1 MGCTP
6 SLEGDWGEKTFT
18 EKGRAVFSQED
29 LHCRTK
35 RLFID
40 YACISLSGFY
50 PDAPA
55 RRNQDKFCFFECF
68 GGNPD
73 HVFFAVFDGHGTHG
87 TPCAQ
92 FCREMLPVN
101 LAKAIKRWPRD
112 PSRALRRSIVKTNN
126 DLRKQKSISAELSG
140 TTCIAVL
147 IISATAYV
155 ANVGDSRAIASL
167 RAGENEFRAVALS
180 QDQTP
185 YRQDER
191 KRVLAAGARV
201 MTDEEKM
208 TGNLSANSFEGELN
222 LGEELDDDGNPPR
235 VWLPD
240 KDIPGCAFTRSLGDF
255 TIEKYGVM
263 AEAEVEVTEINQSHA
278 CICAASDGIFEF
290 LTNQDVATILHS
302 SDSPLAGCKRVV
314 RESVDQWMVHEA
326 RTDDMT
332 IVLVMLAHMDDAQNL
347 CNGETEVEDPVERE
361 ILFEKVPP
369 IKLQEKRS
377 KEELSESES
386 PACIVDSTELFR
398 RDSLSESSLSE
409 SPPSKQKRDSLLEL
423 PPSER
428 KRDSLSESPPFKEK
442 RNWLSLSFCEEME
455 TNEKIRNEN
464 LEVVGQ
470 VLVDLP
476 EPPACIEDSTKL
488 FHRDPPSESPP
499 IKQTHD
505 YWRRDSMCES
515 PSRLSEYK
523 RNWLSRSPFK
533 WKDKE
538 QMKNSEMAT

>member
-1 MGCTP
+1 M
-6 SLEGDWGEKTFT
+6 
-18 EKGRAVFSQED
+18 
-29 LHCRTK
+29 
-35 RLFID
+35 
-40 YACISLSGFY
+40 
-50 PDAPA
+50 
-55 RRNQDKFCFFECF
+55 
-68 GGNPD
+68 
-73 HVFFAVFDGHGTHG
+73 
-87 TPCAQ
+87 
-92 FCREMLPVN
+92 
-101 LAKAIKRWPRD
+101 
-112 PSRALRRSIVKTNN
+112 ALRRSIVKTNN

-201 MTDEEKM
+201 MTDEQKM
-208 TGNLSANSFEGELN
+208 TGNLSANFFDGELN

-255 TIEKYGVM
+255 TVEKYGVM

-290 LTNQDVATILHS
+290 LTNQDVTTILHS

-332 IVLVMLAHMDDAQNL
+332 MVLVMLAHMDDAPNL
-347 CNGETEVEDPVERE
+347 CNGETKVEDPVERE
-361 ILFEKVPP
+361 ILFEEVTPRKV
-369 IKLQEKRS
+369 QVKRS
-377 KEELSESES
+377 KEELSES

-398 RDSLSESSLSE
+398 RDSLSKSPPSEEKQDSLSE
-409 SPPSKQKRDSLLEL
+409 SPPSEYKRGSLPEL
-423 PPSER
+423 PPSEQ
-428 KRDSLSESPPFKEK
+428 KLDSLSESPPSEQK
-442 RNWLSLSFCEEME
+442 RNWLSLSFCQVELE
-455 TNEKIRNEN
+455 TNEKIRNDN
-464 LEVVGQ
+464 LEVVEQ
-470 VLVDLP
+470 VLVDLQ
-476 EPPACIEDSTKL
+476 ESPACIEDSTKV
-488 FHRDPPSESPP
+488 FRRDPLSESPP
-499 IKQTHD
+499 IKQKHE

-523 RNWLSRSPFK
+523 RDWLSRFSLKSKEKDTNEKIGNGDVKVRSQSVSVGIDDFK
-533 WKDKE
+533 VRSRSA
-538 QMKNSEMAT
+538 SEG